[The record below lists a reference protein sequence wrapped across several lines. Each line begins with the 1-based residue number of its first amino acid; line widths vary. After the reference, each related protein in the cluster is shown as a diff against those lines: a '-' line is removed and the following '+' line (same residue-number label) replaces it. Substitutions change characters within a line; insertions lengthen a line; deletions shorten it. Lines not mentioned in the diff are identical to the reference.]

1 MRGSTHA
8 SGWREA
14 AMTEM
19 DLQFKAAVGAE
30 PGNELLD
37 TTPVKKALW
46 RNILHHPSLVIGLA
60 ILVGLIV
67 LAVFAPWVSPYSPY
81 DQNLPQRLMPPFWVE
96 GGSYS
101 HLLGTDHLGRD
112 YLSRLLYGARISLLI
127 GFGAAS
133 IGCVIGVT
141 LGMCAGFFGGIIDRI
156 VSFILTCQLAL
167 PGLLL
172 AMALV
177 FLIGPSVGV
186 VICVIGFLHWSYY
199 LVVTRAATQ
208 KIRDLEYITAARAIG
223 SSRLQI
229 MVTEIL
235 PNLFSEIIV
244 IFSLEVGVAVL
255 AEAALSFLGVGIQP
269 PTSSWGLMIAEG
281 KISVFLRPWLVILP
295 GIFIFL
301 LVLAANLVGDGLRD
315 LMSAESRR

>member
-1 MRGSTHA
+1 MS
-8 SGWREA
+8 
-14 AMTEM
+14 EM
-19 DLQFKAAVGAE
+19 DLSFKAAAASE
-30 PGNELLD
+30 PGGELLD
-37 TTPVKKALW
+37 AAPARPKIW
-46 RNILHHPSLVIGLA
+46 RNILHHPGLMLGLVILASLVILA
-60 ILVGLIV
+60 
-67 LAVFAPWVSPYSPY
+67 AFAPWISPYNPY
-81 DQNLPQRLMPPFWVE
+81 DQHLPQRLLPPFWVD
-96 GGSYS
+96 GGTYL

-112 YLSRLLYGARISLLI
+112 YLSRLIYGARVSLLI

-133 IGCVIGVT
+133 IGCLIGVT
-141 LGMCAGFFGGIIDRI
+141 LGMCAGFFGSIIDRI

-315 LMSAESRR
+315 LMSNESRR

>member
-1 MRGSTHA
+1 MS
-8 SGWREA
+8 
-14 AMTEM
+14 EM
-19 DLQFKAAVGAE
+19 DLSFKAAAASE
-30 PGNELLD
+30 PAGELLD
-37 TTPVKKALW
+37 AASARPKLW
-46 RNILHHPSLVIGLA
+46 RNIMHHPGLVIGLVVLA
-60 ILVGLIV
+60 SLVL
-67 LAVFAPWVSPYSPY
+67 LAVFAPWVSPYDPY
-81 DQNLPQRLMPPFWVE
+81 DQSLPQRLLPPFWVD
-96 GGSYS
+96 GGSTA

-112 YLSRLLYGARISLLI
+112 YLSRLLYGARVSLLI

-141 LGMCAGFFGGIIDRI
+141 LGVCAGYFGGLIDRI

-208 KIRDLEYITAARAIG
+208 KIRDLEYITAARVIG

-229 MVTEIL
+229 MTTEIL

-269 PTSSWGLMIAEG
+269 PTASWGLMIAEG
-281 KISVFLRPWLVILP
+281 KVSVFLRPWLVILP

>member
-1 MRGSTHA
+1 MRGSIRA
-8 SGWREA
+8 SGWREG
-14 AMTEM
+14 AMSEM
-19 DLQFKAAVGAE
+19 DLSFKAAAASE
-30 PGNELLD
+30 PGGELLD
-37 TTPVKKALW
+37 AAPARPKIW
-46 RNILHHPSLVIGLA
+46 RNILHHPGLMLGLIILASLVILA
-60 ILVGLIV
+60 
-67 LAVFAPWVSPYSPY
+67 AFAPWISPYNPY
-81 DQNLPQRLMPPFWVE
+81 DQHLPQRLLPPFWAH
-96 GGSYS
+96 GGNAA
-101 HLLGTDHLGRD
+101 HWLGTDHLGRD
-112 YLSRLLYGARISLLI
+112 YLSRLIYGARVSLLI

-133 IGCVIGVT
+133 IGCLIGVT
-141 LGMCAGFFGGIIDRI
+141 LGMCAGFFGGITDRV

-223 SSRLQI
+223 SSRFQI

-315 LMSAESRR
+315 LMSNESRR

>member
-1 MRGSTHA
+1 
-8 SGWREA
+8 
-14 AMTEM
+14 MTEM
-19 DLQFKAAVGAE
+19 DLSFKAAAASETG
-30 PGNELLD
+30 GELLD
-37 TTPVKKALW
+37 AAPAQPKIW
-46 RNILHHPSLVIGLA
+46 RNILHHPGLMLGLVILASLVILA
-60 ILVGLIV
+60 
-67 LAVFAPWVSPYSPY
+67 AFAPWISPYNPY
-81 DQNLPQRLMPPFWVE
+81 DQQLPQRLLPPVWVH
-96 GGSYS
+96 GGNAAY
-101 HLLGTDHLGRD
+101 LLGTDHLGRD
-112 YLSRLLYGARISLLI
+112 YLSRLIYGARVSLLI

-281 KISVFLRPWLVILP
+281 KVSVFLRPWLVILP
-295 GIFIFL
+295 GMFIFL

-315 LMSAESRR
+315 LMSNESRR

>member
-1 MRGSTHA
+1 
-8 SGWREA
+8 
-14 AMTEM
+14 MTEM
-19 DLQFKAAVGAE
+19 DLSFKAAAASETG
-30 PGNELLD
+30 GELLD
-37 TTPVKKALW
+37 AAPAQPKIW
-46 RNILHHPSLVIGLA
+46 RNILHHPGLMLGLVILASLVILA
-60 ILVGLIV
+60 
-67 LAVFAPWVSPYSPY
+67 AFAPWISPYNPY
-81 DQNLPQRLMPPFWVE
+81 DQQLPQRLLPPVWVH
-96 GGSYS
+96 GGNAA

-112 YLSRLLYGARISLLI
+112 YLSRLIYGARVSLLI

-141 LGMCAGFFGGIIDRI
+141 LGMCAGFFGGFIDRI

-281 KISVFLRPWLVILP
+281 KVSVFLRPWLVILP
-295 GIFIFL
+295 GMFIFL

-315 LMSAESRR
+315 LMSSESRR

>member
-1 MRGSTHA
+1 MRGSIRA
-8 SGWREA
+8 SGWRED
-14 AMTEM
+14 AMSEM
-19 DLQFKAAVGAE
+19 DLSFKAAAASETG
-30 PGNELLD
+30 GELLD
-37 TTPVKKALW
+37 AAPARPKIW
-46 RNILHHPSLVIGLA
+46 RNILHHPGLLLGLTILGILVILA
-60 ILVGLIV
+60 
-67 LAVFAPWVSPYSPY
+67 AFAPWVSPYNPY
-81 DQNLPQRLMPPFWVE
+81 DQNLPQRLLPPFWVH
-96 GGSYS
+96 GGDVA

-112 YLSRLLYGARISLLI
+112 YLSRLIYGARVSLLI

-133 IGCVIGVT
+133 IGCLIGVT

-223 SSRLQI
+223 SSRFQI

-281 KISVFLRPWLVILP
+281 KVSVFLRPWLVILP

-315 LMSAESRR
+315 LMSNESRR

>member
-1 MRGSTHA
+1 MRGSIRA
-8 SGWREA
+8 SGWREG
-14 AMTEM
+14 AMSEM
-19 DLQFKAAVGAE
+19 DLSFKAAAASE
-30 PGNELLD
+30 PGGELLD
-37 TTPVKKALW
+37 AAPARPKIW
-46 RNILHHPSLVIGLA
+46 RNILHHPGLMLGLVILASLVILA
-60 ILVGLIV
+60 
-67 LAVFAPWVSPYSPY
+67 AFAPWISPYNPY
-81 DQNLPQRLMPPFWVE
+81 DQHLPQRLLPPFWVD
-96 GGSYS
+96 GGTYL

-112 YLSRLLYGARISLLI
+112 YLSRLIYGARVSLLI

-133 IGCVIGVT
+133 IGCLIGVT
-141 LGMCAGFFGGIIDRI
+141 LGMCAGFFGSIIDRI

-315 LMSAESRR
+315 LMSNESRR

>member
-1 MRGSTHA
+1 
-8 SGWREA
+8 
-14 AMTEM
+14 MTEM
-19 DLQFKAAVGAE
+19 DLSFKAAAASETG
-30 PGNELLD
+30 GELLD
-37 TTPVKKALW
+37 AAPAQPKIW
-46 RNILHHPSLVIGLA
+46 RNILHHPGLMLGLVILASLVILA
-60 ILVGLIV
+60 
-67 LAVFAPWVSPYSPY
+67 AFAPWISPYNPY
-81 DQNLPQRLMPPFWVE
+81 DQQLPQRLLPPVWVH
-96 GGSYS
+96 GGSAA

-112 YLSRLLYGARISLLI
+112 YLSRLIYGARVSLLI

-281 KISVFLRPWLVILP
+281 KVSVFLRPWLVILP
-295 GIFIFL
+295 GMFIFL

-315 LMSAESRR
+315 LMSNESRR

>member
-1 MRGSTHA
+1 MS
-8 SGWREA
+8 
-14 AMTEM
+14 EM
-19 DLQFKAAVGAE
+19 DLSFKAAAASE
-30 PGNELLD
+30 PCGELLD
-37 TTPVKKALW
+37 AAPARPKIW
-46 RNILHHPSLVIGLA
+46 RNILHHPGLMLGLA
-60 ILVGLIV
+60 ILASLVI
-67 LAVFAPWVSPYSPY
+67 LAAFAPWISPYNPY
-81 DQNLPQRLMPPFWVE
+81 DQHLPQRLLPPVWVH
-96 GGSYS
+96 GGNAA
-101 HLLGTDHLGRD
+101 HWLGTDHLGRD
-112 YLSRLLYGARISLLI
+112 YLSRLIYGARVSLLI

-133 IGCVIGVT
+133 IGCLIGVT
-141 LGMCAGFFGGIIDRI
+141 LGMCAGFFGGITDRV

-223 SSRLQI
+223 SSRFQI

-315 LMSAESRR
+315 LMSNESRR

>member
-1 MRGSTHA
+1 MS
-8 SGWREA
+8 
-14 AMTEM
+14 EM
-19 DLQFKAAVGAE
+19 DLSFKAAAASE
-30 PGNELLD
+30 PAGELLD
-37 TTPVKKALW
+37 AAPARPKLW
-46 RNILHHPSLVIGLA
+46 RNIMHHPGLVIGL
-60 ILVGLIV
+60 VV
-67 LAVFAPWVSPYSPY
+67 LASLVLLAIFAPWVSPYDPY
-81 DQNLPQRLMPPFWVE
+81 DQSLPQRLLPPFWVD
-96 GGSYS
+96 GGSTA

-112 YLSRLLYGARISLLI
+112 YLSRLLYGARVSLLI

-141 LGMCAGFFGGIIDRI
+141 LGVCAGYFGGLIDRI

-208 KIRDLEYITAARAIG
+208 KIRDLEYITAARVIG

-229 MVTEIL
+229 MTTEIL

-269 PTSSWGLMIAEG
+269 PTASWGLMIAEG
-281 KISVFLRPWLVILP
+281 KVSVFLRPWLVILP

>member
-1 MRGSTHA
+1 MS
-8 SGWREA
+8 
-14 AMTEM
+14 EM
-19 DLQFKAAVGAE
+19 DLSFKAAAASE
-30 PGNELLD
+30 PGGELLD
-37 TTPVKKALW
+37 AAPARPKIW
-46 RNILHHPSLVIGLA
+46 RNILHHPGLMLGLVILASLVILA
-60 ILVGLIV
+60 
-67 LAVFAPWVSPYSPY
+67 AFAPWISPYNPY
-81 DQNLPQRLMPPFWVE
+81 DQHLPQRLLPPFWVD
-96 GGSYS
+96 GGTYL

-112 YLSRLLYGARISLLI
+112 YLSRLIYGARVSLLI

-133 IGCVIGVT
+133 IGCLIGVT

-199 LVVTRAATQ
+199 LVVPRAATQ

-281 KISVFLRPWLVILP
+281 KVSVFLRPWLVILP

-315 LMSAESRR
+315 LMSNESRR